1 MSGGPALLL
10 GLTNV
15 VKELHLLLLD
25 NSVFGFESFKLINE
39 EVDLFSITADS
50 SEAIV
55 FKLLLIDQN
64 TIVVLIEEP
73 ELLLKSKVVSLSGS
87 QFVHLSLELGNEV
100 VNMARDLLDLDDLSV
115 DWGSHNMGRCWVS
128 VEMAACI
135 HWRSRPG
142 SLDHLLSRSDGSSM
156 SGVMMVESSVLLSI
170 GADRMVIGISL
181 KGQ

>member
-1 MSGGPALLL
+1 MGGGPALLL
-10 GLTNV
+10 GLSDV

-50 SEAIV
+50 SEAVV

-64 TIVVLIEEP
+64 TIVVLVEEP

-100 VNMARDLLDLDDLSV
+100 VNVA
-115 DWGSHNMGRCWVS
+115 
-128 VEMAACI
+128 
-135 HWRSRPG
+135 
-142 SLDHLLSRSDGSSM
+142 
-156 SGVMMVESSVLLSI
+156 
-170 GADRMVIGISL
+170 
-181 KGQ
+181 